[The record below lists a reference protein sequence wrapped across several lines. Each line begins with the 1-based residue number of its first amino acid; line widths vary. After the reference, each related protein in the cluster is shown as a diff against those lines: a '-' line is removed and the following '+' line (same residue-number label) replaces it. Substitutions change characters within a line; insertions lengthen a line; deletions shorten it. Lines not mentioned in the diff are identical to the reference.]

1 MRNTGKQSQRN
12 VKADAAHCI
21 LGCFVK
27 SFYFVWCESVCS
39 CQECSGEAVAVAWC
53 LVGVAKVAVRI
64 AIGRRVVGNVNVMS
78 TSECRPIVWVKVY
91 GVSIWISPI
100 QGQFDRCPSWLVH
113 QWKQKRFWVFWVV
126 LIPAIVTRSWER
138 KEKELNV
145 NSNIVLVLTAKPPV

>member
-39 CQECSGEAVAVAWC
+39 CQECPVGD
-53 LVGVAKVAVRI
+53 VGVAKVAVRI
-64 AIGRRVVGNVNVMS
+64 AIGRRVVGNVKVKS
-78 TSECRPIVWVKVY
+78 SSECRALVWLKVY
-91 GVSIWISPI
+91 GVSIWISSF

-113 QWKQKRFWVFWVV
+113 QWKQKRFWVVFKQ
-126 LIPAIVTRSWER
+126 AIGTRSWGR
-138 KEKELNV
+138 KEKELSA
-145 NSNIVLVLTAKPPV
+145 NSNIVLVLTAKPSI